1 MRVGQ
6 LDRRIDLKDART
18 TKDDWNHPVRSYTH
32 LATVWAHKQERT
44 SVEVT
49 ESMQEVNVN
58 RVIWTIRY
66 RDDLSALD
74 RIEYD
79 SKHYYVTGIQ
89 ELGRQEWLR
98 IYTEQR
104 DNDR

>member
-1 MRVGQ
+1 
-6 LDRRIDLKDART
+6 
-18 TKDDWNHPVRSYTH
+18 
-32 LATVWAHKQERT
+32 
-44 SVEVT
+44 
-49 ESMQEVNVN
+49 MQEVNVN

-66 RDDLSALD
+66 RTGLTALD

-79 SKHYYVTGIQ
+79 SQYYYITGIQ

>member
-6 LDRRIDLKDART
+6 LDRRIQLQDARI
-18 TKDDWNHPVRSYTH
+18 TKDSWNHPTRGYHS
-32 LATVWAHKQERT
+32 LGTVWAHKQERT

-58 RVIWTIRY
+58 RVIWTIRF

-89 ELGRQEWLR
+89 ELGRGEFTR

-104 DNDR
+104 DNQR

>member
-6 LDRRIDLKDART
+6 LDRRINLQDARI
-18 TKDDWNHPVRSYTH
+18 TKDSWNHTRGYHS
-32 LATVWAHKQERT
+32 LGTVWAHKQERT

-66 RDDLSALD
+66 RTGLTALD

-79 SKHYYVTGIQ
+79 SQYYYITGIQ